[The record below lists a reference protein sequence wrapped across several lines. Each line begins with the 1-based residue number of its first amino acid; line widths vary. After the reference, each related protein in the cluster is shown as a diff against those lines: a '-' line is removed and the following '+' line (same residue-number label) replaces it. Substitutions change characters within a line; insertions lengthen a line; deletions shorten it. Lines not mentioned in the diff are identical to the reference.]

1 MLKIDTKLTQNTK
14 KSKIVNVENDERRE
28 IELFKIKIINEKMN
42 SRSRKFKTK
51 N

>member
-1 MLKIDTKLTQNTK
+1 MLRIDTKLTRDTK
-14 KSKIVNVENDERRE
+14 KLKTVNVENNERRE
-28 IELFKIKIINEKMN
+28 TELFEIKIINEKIN